1 MKKIAIVK
9 LGGNYSVVAK
19 TTYPRENKAPD
30 RKSKL
35 VSMYCGIDKSAAQ
48 FVADSLKDTKVQVF
62 VVGGREEGN
71 GVIHIVKRYTD
82 SHFAYNCINK
92 DGKYK
97 YGTFKRVHK
106 ADVQKYMDKYIDKAE
121 V

>member
-48 FVADSLKDTKVQVF
+48 FVAESLKDTKVQVF
-62 VVGGREEGN
+62 VVGGKN

-82 SHFAYNCINK
+82 SHFAYNRISK

-106 ADVQKYMDKYIDKAE
+106 ADVQKYMDKYADKAE
-121 V
+121 I